1 MSDIPWLEK
10 HRPRTLGH
18 VVGNNDT
25 LNRLKSISKHGNV
38 PNLILSGPPGTG
50 KTTSIHCL
58 ALDLLGEKLYKSAV
72 LELNASDSRGID
84 VVRNRIKMF
93 AQQKINLKPGQH
105 KIIILDEADNM
116 TTGAQ
121 QALRR
126 TMEIYSSTT
135 RFALACNISS
145 KIIEPIQSRCCII
158 RYTRLQPEQIYA
170 RIKEI
175 IKKENV
181 TEHTEKGL
189 QTLLFV
195 ADGDMRCAIN
205 TLQSTWLGFG
215 KVDEVSVMKICDVPS
230 RDATNGIL
238 SACLKGDIDE
248 ACVKLEQVMKEG
260 YSPIDCIVTLFRVL
274 QRFQMGERLK
284 LDWISILGM
293 KHMKVA
299 E

>member
-1 MSDIPWLEK
+1 MWSEI
-10 HRPRTLGH
+10 
-18 VVGNNDT
+18 V
-25 LNRLKSISKHGNV
+25 SKC
-38 PNLILSGPPGTG
+38 LLS
-50 KTTSIHCL
+50 
-58 ALDLLGEKLYKSAV
+58 
-72 LELNASDSRGID
+72 N
-84 VVRNRIKMF
+84 
-93 AQQKINLKPGQH
+93 INLKPGTH

-158 RYTRLQPEQIYA
+158 RYTRLTPKQIYQ
-170 RIKEI
+170 RVKEVM
-175 IKKENV
+175 KMEKV
-181 TEHTEKGL
+181 TNFTEKGL
-189 QTLLFV
+189 ESLVFI

-215 KVDEVSVMKICDVPS
+215 KVDEDSVMKICDVPS

-238 SACLKGDIDE
+238 TACKNGDIDE
-248 ACVKLEQVMKEG
+248 ACKKLHDILADG
-260 YSPIDCIVTLFRVL
+260 YSPIDCIVTLFRVI
-274 QRFQMGERLK
+274 QRFQMNESMK

-293 KHMKVA
+293 KHMRVSAGLCTQIQLTSVLAQFCLAAKGIKPMQL
-299 E
+299 